1 MSQAPRA
8 LLRRS
13 TPAFRALDMS
23 RSAASERL
31 PRQQPRSRRPRR
43 PGRSGAATEEPPHR
57 RSLIW
62 RDLGIAYRYK
72 FPIRRRARTLAGRK
86 PARQCAGLFHF
97 NDSPRRSRSGRPL
110 TELPAAGPPRAP
122 AVHRLLAPG
131 GPSAVMSV
139 RAFGTYPLPASN
151 FSGLTS
157 SRFLL
162 PPSHSGKYRLTASP
176 RHPQHLKYIR
186 CHKYFKTQNN
196 TKSVYPTQILFFA
209 LNQLTP

>member
-1 MSQAPRA
+1 MRGVARSFHAARSRPASLVPLPNVPPDACRDSEVGSDRVSQAPRA
-8 LLRRS
+8 LLRKT

-57 RSLIW
+57 RSLIQ

-97 NDSPRRSRSGRPL
+97 FDSPRRSRSGRPL
-110 TELPAAGPPRAP
+110 SELPDAGPPRAP
-122 AVHRLLAPG
+122 AVHRLLAP
-131 GPSAVMSV
+131 S
-139 RAFGTYPLPASN
+139 RAFGGHVGQSLRNLPSARV
-151 FSGLTS
+151 
-157 SRFLL
+157 RFLG
-162 PPSHSGKYRLTASP
+162 S
-176 RHPQHLKYIR
+176 
-186 CHKYFKTQNN
+186 
-196 TKSVYPTQILFFA
+196 
-209 LNQLTP
+209 NQLSVLTTSFPQWQISVDCFC